1 MVLGSKVVHSPEQQQ
16 RCPGALERAVRVLSR
31 GSLWLQHGQ
40 KRKAG
45 VKQHPDFNSGKEN
58 ANEDLEIQLQ
68 PRKPQTGCLTTAASL
83 PEAVTNSSP

>member
-1 MVLGSKVVHSPEQQQ
+1 MVLGSKVAHSPEQQQ
-16 RCPGALERAVRVLSR
+16 RCPGAPERAVRVLSG

-40 KRKAG
+40 KRKAV

-68 PRKPQTGCLTTAASL
+68 PRKPQTSCLTHCCL
-83 PEAVTNSSP
+83 KPQRL